1 MIQEALH
8 SGRGADK
15 FRKMIHAQGGD
26 QRAADDPS
34 LLPLSDNVIPIKAEQ
49 AGYIYSI
56 DARGVGQ
63 AAHILGAGRSTK
75 EDPIDHSVGIV
86 LSKRMGEMVR
96 KGETLAYF
104 YVTREDLFER
114 AADAFK
120 RAVVIKQ
127 ERPQPKPLV
136 YGVVTAEGIERY

>member
-1 MIQEALH
+1 MILGAYMLYMAGRCSSIEQGGLIQEALH

-26 QRAADDPS
+26 QQAADDPS

-56 DARGVGQ
+56 DTVWARPLIFWAPAEAQRRINRSQCRYCVEQ
-63 AAHILGAGRSTK
+63 TYGRN
-75 EDPIDHSVGIV
+75 G
-86 LSKRMGEMVR
+86 R

-104 YVTREDLFER
+104 YVTREDLFE
-114 AADAFK
+114 
-120 RAVVIKQ
+120 
-127 ERPQPKPLV
+127 ERRMLLNVQLS
-136 YGVVTAEGIERY
+136 

>member
-1 MIQEALH
+1 MPICWIWPGDALALNKGELIQEALH

-56 DARGVGQ
+56 DARGVGP
-63 AAHILGAGRSTK
+63 GRS
-75 EDPIDHSVGIV
+75 
-86 LSKRMGEMVR
+86 
-96 KGETLAYF
+96 
-104 YVTREDLFER
+104 
-114 AADAFK
+114 
-120 RAVVIKQ
+120 
-127 ERPQPKPLV
+127 
-136 YGVVTAEGIERY
+136 

>member
-1 MIQEALH
+1 MILGAYMLYMAGRCSSIEQGGELIQEALH

-96 KGETLAYF
+96 R
-104 YVTREDLFER
+104 V
-114 AADAFK
+114 
-120 RAVVIKQ
+120 
-127 ERPQPKPLV
+127 KP
-136 YGVVTAEGIERY
+136 